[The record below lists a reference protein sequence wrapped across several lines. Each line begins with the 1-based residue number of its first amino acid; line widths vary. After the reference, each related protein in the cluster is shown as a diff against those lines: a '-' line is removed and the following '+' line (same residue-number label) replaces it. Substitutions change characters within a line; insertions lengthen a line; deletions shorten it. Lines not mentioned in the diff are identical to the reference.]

1 MKEAGLSRFLSVGTT
16 LFVMAAVG
24 CSLDSPASQPTDPE
38 RPGSSACP
46 NRNALGKFQPADNVA
61 ASFSINGKI
70 ATYSFASVD
79 ENPTDAVPGLIK
91 YCVYQTP
98 AAAPTAHQVEAMG
111 ANGAPWT
118 FRGDS
123 AAFSFGRPDG
133 DPSNIPLDGNATV
146 IGTATW
152 AEVPSAQ
159 TILLHINDPT
169 VCANLY
175 GGNPGTCFVKAGL
188 ASACILDRGDATVAY
203 NAIPFGAADCGASSL
218 GFEATQTSEFGDE
231 VRLAGSARRLVSLKV
246 LFSSWACQSGHWFDG
261 ACSTSPGATFTHDV
275 TANIYAVADCAGK
288 PCPGTLLATVTE
300 TQTVPYRP
308 STDPQCA
315 ILNPYDPNDPYH
327 YYTYGW
333 FNPVVGAC
341 KPQIP
346 TVLTFDFT
354 SKNVT
359 LPDEVIWTV
368 AFNTTHYGAHPID
381 EGAACFTESG
391 GCPYDSFNVGAQ
403 TYLGAPYAGIDVMPD
418 TAFVNG
424 VADKGWTDYKP
435 LGEIITK

>member
-1 MKEAGLSRFLSVGTT
+1 MRQTGLSRFLSVGTT

-24 CSLDSPASQPTDPE
+24 CSLDSPASQLTDPE

-61 ASFSINGKI
+61 ASFSVNGKI
-70 ATYSFASVD
+70 ATYSFAAVN
-79 ENPTDAVPGLIK
+79 ENSAGGVPGLIK
-91 YCVYQTP
+91 YCVYSTP
-98 AAAPTAHQVEAMG
+98 AAKPTDHDVQATG
-111 ANGAPWT
+111 ANGALWT

-123 AAFSFGRPDG
+123 GAFSFGRPDG
-133 DPSNIPLDGNATV
+133 DPSNIPLDGNTTV

-152 AEVPSAQ
+152 AEVPGTQ
-159 TILLHINDPT
+159 TILLHINDPA

-175 GGNPGTCFVKAGL
+175 GGDPGTCFVKSGQT
-188 ASACILDRGDATVAY
+188 SACILDRGETNVAY
-203 NAIPFGAADCGASSL
+203 NAMPFGAADCGASSL
-218 GFEATQTSEFGDE
+218 GFEATGTKEFGDE
-231 VRLAGSARRLVSLKV
+231 VQLAGSTRRLVSLKV
-246 LFSSWACQSGHWFDG
+246 LFSSWACESGHWFDG

-275 TANIYAVADCAGK
+275 TANIYAVAVCGGN
-288 PCPGTLLATVTE
+288 PCPGALLASVTE

-315 ILNPYDPNDPYH
+315 VLNPADPDPF
-327 YYTYGW
+327 YYKYGW
-333 FNPVVGAC
+333 FNPVVDAC

-368 AFNTTHYGAHPID
+368 AFNTTHYGAAPIGQ
-381 EGAACFTESG
+381 GAACFTGPG

-403 TYLGAPYAGIDVMPD
+403 TYPGAPYAGIDVQPD

-424 VADKGWTDYKP
+424 VGEKDWANYRP